1 MRPYISS
8 LIVQHEK
15 RLCAFQV
22 IHGWMRSI
30 TVLDMLSPHIE
41 DIFQSL
47 NSSQRVDKPIMRIIK
62 LVHLHLY
69 YYLKM
74 SNSCDL

>member
-1 MRPYISS
+1 MQIVVIAFVLYNLIELVQVVETTYQMRPYISS

-47 NSSQRVDKPIMRIIK
+47 NSS
-62 LVHLHLY
+62 
-69 YYLKM
+69 
-74 SNSCDL
+74 

>member
-1 MRPYISS
+1 MQIVVIAFVLYNLIELVQVVETTYQMRPYISS

-15 RLCAFQV
+15 RLSAFQV

-30 TVLDMLSPHIE
+30 SMLDMLSPHIE

-47 NSSQRVDKPIMRIIK
+47 NSS
-62 LVHLHLY
+62 
-69 YYLKM
+69 
-74 SNSCDL
+74 

>member
-1 MRPYISS
+1 MQIVVIAFVLYNLIELVQVVETTYQMCPYISS

-47 NSSQRVDKPIMRIIK
+47 NSS
-62 LVHLHLY
+62 
-69 YYLKM
+69 
-74 SNSCDL
+74 